1 MQHNFLCL
9 FLVAESA
16 IRHLE
21 PPPPPP
27 DSTTFSVTSSL
38 GDDDTDMGGLKPL
51 KGQKLDL
58 KTTTDNGRSDL
69 LAAIR
74 ASGGARG
81 AGLKKAE
88 ERRISSETSSEA
100 AQMSS
105 SPSQVGGG
113 GGLDLMGE
121 ISRKLAMRR
130 KGMSGKAD
138 QDGNSNNKNFVSNRN
153 VPKPSAGGAMDKIS
167 SMIPP
172 PPPTTTNE
180 ANNND
185 DDSDDDDW

>member
-1 MQHNFLCL
+1 MLQYNFLYL
-9 FLVAESA
+9 FSVVESA
-16 IRHLE
+16 IRYSE

-27 DSTTFSVTSSL
+27 NSTTFSVAPIH

-51 KGQKLDL
+51 NKQKLDL
-58 KTTTDNGRSDL
+58 STTTDNGRSDL

-88 ERRISSETSSEA
+88 ERQVSSETSSEA
-100 AQMSS
+100 AQLSS
-105 SPSQVGGG
+105 SPSIGGG

-138 QDGNSNNKNFVSNRN
+138 QDGNINNKNVVSNRN

-172 PPPTTTNE
+172 PPPTTSNE